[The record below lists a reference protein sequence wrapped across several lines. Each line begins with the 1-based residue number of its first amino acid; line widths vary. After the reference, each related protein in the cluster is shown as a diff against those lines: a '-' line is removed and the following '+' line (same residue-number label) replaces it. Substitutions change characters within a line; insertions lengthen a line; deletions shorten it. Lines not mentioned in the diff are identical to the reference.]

1 MPDWEKVVS
10 HRLAQLALDER
21 ERQEVIAELA
31 GHLEET
37 YEGLRREGLPER
49 EAVYHALSQ
58 VADWSDLQRKIYLA
72 KENTMNSR
80 TSRLWAPSFV
90 TLVASVITLVAFTFL
105 GLQPGPLGSRPGNQ
119 MRGEHEIWWGHLVG
133 GITRG
138 PHMVNEYTVWLMALP
153 LIGALGAGLSRRAG
167 GTRREVIISGVFPAL
182 AWLTIV
188 LVNLS
193 FAASLGRG
201 LEVAT
206 APVGP
211 VGLITMLVVIPGVCL
226 LFGVLIYHAAA
237 KRWTKAAA

>member
-1 MPDWEKVVS
+1 MPDWERVVS

-31 GHLEET
+31 AHLEET
-37 YEGLRREGLPER
+37 YEGLRRDGLPER
-49 EAVYHALSQ
+49 DAVRHALSQ

-90 TLVASVITLVAFTFL
+90 TLAASVITLVAFTFL

-119 MRGEHEIWWGHLVG
+119 MRREHEIWWAHLVG

-167 GTRREVIISGVFPAL
+167 GTLREIFISGVFPAM
-182 AWLTIV
+182 AWLAIV
-188 LVNLS
+188 LVVLS
-193 FAASLGRG
+193 FAASLGQG
-201 LEVAT
+201 LQAVT
-206 APVGP
+206 APVSP
-211 VGLITMLVVIPGVCL
+211 VGLILLVVVIPGVCL
-226 LFGVLIYHAAA
+226 LLGVLAYHAAA
-237 KRWTKAAA
+237 KLGTKSVA